1 MSIRAKAV
9 SVSLFFLV
17 CSIVI
22 CAPTGAQDQPRTR
35 IMVVPYIGDKVQF
48 QSFRG
53 IIETKIDRLKE
64 DFPPKYAYT
73 RDLHLEDAE
82 TKPSDFEGFWRE
94 TGSLAILSGIVFP
107 QQQRSYV
114 KSTFYLYDLKGNLGS
129 NSVTLD
135 LAIEPEEYG
144 ATRDTHSIVTLY
156 ALAMDAKRLGSSP
169 DVVSR
174 FLSRA
179 YEISTSLPSS
189 ARKGDIVR
197 VIDAIKREADSLR
210 TQGGQP

>member
-1 MSIRAKAV
+1 MSTRVKSV
-9 SVSLFFLV
+9 FVSLCFLA
-17 CSIVI
+17 CSIVL
-22 CAPTGAQDQPRTR
+22 CAHTGAQDQPRTR
-35 IMVVPYIGDKVQF
+35 IMVVPYIGDKEQF

-73 RDLHLEDAE
+73 RDIHLEDAE
-82 TKPSDFEGFWRE
+82 KKPSDFEGFWRE

-107 QQQRSYV
+107 QNQKSYV
-114 KSTFYLYDLKGNLGS
+114 NSTFYLYDLKGNLGS
-129 NSVTLD
+129 DSVTLD

-156 ALAMDAKRLGSSP
+156 ALAMDAKRLGYPP
-169 DVVSR
+169 DVVFR

-179 YEISTSLPSS
+179 YEISTSLPNP
-189 ARKGDIVR
+189 ARRGDIVR
-197 VIDAIKREADSLR
+197 VIEAIKREADSLR